1 MQLKSQRKRIYSVHI
16 AATQRLS
23 LLFSFATHTSGGK
36 IDFQFFS
43 STETSNGKKH
53 FLTKEFLDLFIYLT
67 ICQNYKSDTMYGI
80 LICPLFFSRHF
91 FSLHGIRPSCMEI
104 VCRTLLYENGL
115 IKKNFSH
122 IIVLIYATDNKEPT
136 YIYFT
141 YNCLSVELVSASCTC
156 SAQHE
161 TVSGSVADYLFSSLV
176 LMNTTH
182 YCTCV

>member
-1 MQLKSQRKRIYSVHI
+1 MQLKSQRKRVYSVHI

-53 FLTKEFLDLFIYLT
+53 FLTKVFLDLFIYLT
-67 ICQNYKSDTMYGI
+67 ICQNYKSDTMCGI

-115 IKKNFSH
+115 IKKKLLSYYCADICNRQRAH
-122 IIVLIYATDNKEPT
+122 IHIL
-136 YIYFT
+136 
-141 YNCLSVELVSASCTC
+141 
-156 SAQHE
+156 
-161 TVSGSVADYLFSSLV
+161 YLWSW
-176 LMNTTH
+176 
-182 YCTCV
+182 

>member
-1 MQLKSQRKRIYSVHI
+1 MQLKSQRKRVYSVHI

-67 ICQNYKSDTMYGI
+67 ICQNYKSDTMCGI

-115 IKKNFSH
+115 IKKKTSLILLCWYMQQTTKSPH
-122 IIVLIYATDNKEPT
+122 TYTLLIIA
-136 YIYFT
+136 
-141 YNCLSVELVSASCTC
+141 
-156 SAQHE
+156 
-161 TVSGSVADYLFSSLV
+161 
-176 LMNTTH
+176 
-182 YCTCV
+182 

>member
-1 MQLKSQRKRIYSVHI
+1 MQLKSQRKRVYSVHI

-53 FLTKEFLDLFIYLT
+53 FLTKEFLYLFIYLT
-67 ICQNYKSDTMYGI
+67 ICQNYKSDTMCGI

-115 IKKNFSH
+115 IKKKTSLILLCWYMQQTTKSPH
-122 IIVLIYATDNKEPT
+122 TYTLLIIA
-136 YIYFT
+136 
-141 YNCLSVELVSASCTC
+141 
-156 SAQHE
+156 
-161 TVSGSVADYLFSSLV
+161 
-176 LMNTTH
+176 
-182 YCTCV
+182 

>member
-1 MQLKSQRKRIYSVHI
+1 MQLKSQRKRVYSVHI

-36 IDFQFFS
+36 IDFHFFS

-67 ICQNYKSDTMYGI
+67 ICQNYKSDTMCGI

-115 IKKNFSH
+115 IKKKTSLILLCWYMQQTTKSPH
-122 IIVLIYATDNKEPT
+122 TYTLLIIA
-136 YIYFT
+136 
-141 YNCLSVELVSASCTC
+141 
-156 SAQHE
+156 
-161 TVSGSVADYLFSSLV
+161 
-176 LMNTTH
+176 
-182 YCTCV
+182 